1 MFEVIMINVNEDKNS
16 FGLILHI
23 LTHKVKRMW
32 GIVSSVI

>member
-23 LTHKVKRMW
+23 LIHKVKCM
-32 GIVSSVI
+32 